1 MITRTAAEWLTAVA
15 PAPPPAL
22 ASRLRAQ
29 LVRCGLLDATATP
42 EVYLDAAEALLDDLL
57 DDGCA
62 SRDSALDLLVADAF
76 VTYAFELAS
85 DEPTRLAARAEDAMH
100 RIASLA
106 EREPT

>member
-1 MITRTAAEWLTAVA
+1 MTPRTAAAWLTAVT
-15 PAPPPAL
+15 PPPPPAL

-29 LVRCGLLDATATP
+29 LVRHGLLDATATP
-42 EVYLDAAEALLDDLL
+42 EVYLVAAVALLDDLL

-85 DEPTRLAARAEDAMH
+85 DEPARLAERAEHAMH

-106 EREPT
+106 ERGST